1 LQGATTFLKTGYRDM
16 GKGRFLSAD
25 GLRQIRWGS
34 HELNPLDMHIHFE
47 HYDLPWDIGG
57 KVIESTYTLIR

>member
-1 LQGATTFLKTGYRDM
+1 M

-25 GLRQIRWGS
+25 GLRQIRWGI

-57 KVIESTYTLIR
+57 KVIESTYTMIR